1 MKPEKSSH
9 TKRDTPKG
17 KDEVANSTTA
27 PATTGVDARDQ
38 PEKLKRN
45 RDQLGVDEEHKTP
58 DMSERH
64 RGTFP

>member
-1 MKPEKSSH
+1 MKPQKSSH
-9 TKRDTPKG
+9 TKPRPPKG
-17 KDEVANSTTA
+17 KDEAA

-38 PEKLKRN
+38 PEKLKEN